1 MGCKRSKCVLV
12 GNISMLAS
20 FLLQFYCLFDGSAQ
34 YFLKRK
40 ARRKKSSQ
48 NNTCNRRNLLFLK
61 NTFIYCFCSL
71 YDPLVGTE
79 HWGIE
84 NAWPMRIF

>member
-1 MGCKRSKCVLV
+1 MEGEIGCKRNKCVLV

-20 FLLQFYCLFDGSAQ
+20 LLLQFYCLFDMHS

-40 ARRKKSSQ
+40 ARREKSKQ
-48 NNTCNRRNLLFLK
+48 DNICDGRNLVFLK
-61 NTFIYCFCSL
+61 NTFIYCLCSS
-71 YDPLVGTE
+71 YSLVGIE

-84 NAWPMRIF
+84 NA